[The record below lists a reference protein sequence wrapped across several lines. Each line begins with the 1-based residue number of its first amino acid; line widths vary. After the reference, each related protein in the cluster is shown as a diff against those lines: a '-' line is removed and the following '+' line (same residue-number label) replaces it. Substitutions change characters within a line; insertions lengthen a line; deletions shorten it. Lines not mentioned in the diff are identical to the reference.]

1 MHSLSIAVPTTVG
14 HSMQDIARD
23 DFSLLNVGEGLNSTN
38 NHTEKDM
45 CPTLISRIQ
54 SSSPLLPKHLTV
66 DVDNVAPTSAFASVK
81 LEDNN
86 ALDLFP
92 SHPSTW
98 QQHPMNSHELAHHR
112 LSVHHHI
119 SHDHNQRF
127 DPSNNS
133 KLLLQ
138 GSEDPLISHGANS
151 VISQDDEH
159 PADFAK
165 CLLTSEELPQASS
178 SSIIPQERPIFT
190 TTVRTNIN
198 GPPPPTSS
206 SQPTIEPPPTR
217 PIKSGCSNL
226 TKQQLKVKA
235 NLMSARNQQ
244 QQQQQQLQQQRENN
258 ATTPTIMSTQCT
270 NPKQRS
276 SGSVRAK
283 KKPNNSI
290 KLRFHHQA
298 LPPEYLSHYEATQGQ
313 QARSTKPAKSTTNQ
327 QRSTS
332 KSTHRNSHENVRSW
346 LQKIAEIQRTANAS
360 KADQSNKPQQSPL
373 DSNNNPHN
381 QNRTQTITSSTT
393 ANTTTTTV
401 IHSTSEASNTT
412 KIVTKPVN
420 HRKAHFYSDLP
431 YMGEITLDNS
441 KPRRGRKPK
450 KADICHL
457 IYKNYGTIMP
467 KRQVP
472 CEDSQADLKQRLE
485 DPRTKTDDSEEQP
498 LNLCLRDQHADA
510 YSISSADDASET
522 NSSCHTPPLTTPTD
536 IDRDSMLANNLKRSL
551 TNLNEL
557 DNESIK
563 LEAKDIPPSTSSLH
577 LKSSTYNEESP
588 LNPLSLYYQKLL
600 ESGVLLQNANG
611 PIRTIQKDNQLA
623 LKIPIPSGL
632 FLTPKVEK
640 STGTAAS
647 SPAPSIANS
656 LSLEYPE
663 QLSTP
668 SSIKSEN
675 STATNASSSTIMGNN
690 NSTNTSQQQAPQKRK
705 RSAIF
710 IPPMNTENTTNPAT
724 EVSICK
730 FKFTGGSKPTLQ
742 EKKMLSVDAGGNYRY
757 FSGTGDKTTR
767 GYEYFPREVMQTGGL
782 LHGTGQKLLIDIP
795 PPSAGLS
802 NELLQL
808 TESPTANILLSQST
822 AATNGS
828 VITHTTISSKTPP
841 PPHPVLSA
849 GPIAVEEMRPNE
861 PCISNYF
868 EDNFENNPTPST
880 SPSSTNRFML
890 SRKKQAL
897 HQLRRSTQREKLE
910 KTFKEQ
916 GFLIQ
921 TQQLESAEGATY
933 CKFRQLK
940 KFTRYLFRNWKDYL
954 PDEIQRNENGTA
966 EAASTVA
973 VVTSTNE
980 EINESLGKN
989 MTLSLTGDFH
999 PMESV
1004 IEDHRGEEHLI
1015 E

>member
-1 MHSLSIAVPTTVG
+1 
-14 HSMQDIARD
+14 
-23 DFSLLNVGEGLNSTN
+23 
-38 NHTEKDM
+38 
-45 CPTLISRIQ
+45 
-54 SSSPLLPKHLTV
+54 LTV
-66 DVDNVAPTSAFASVK
+66 DVDNVAPTTAFASVK

-86 ALDLFP
+86 TLDLFP

-112 LSVHHHI
+112 LSVLHNHHH
-119 SHDHNQRF
+119 HHNQNHHSQRF
-127 DPSNNS
+127 DHSNNS

-151 VISQDDEH
+151 VISHDDEH

-165 CLLTSEELPQASS
+165 CLLASDELPRTSS
-178 SSIIPQERPIFT
+178 SSIAAQERPIFT
-190 TTVRTNIN
+190 TTIRKSVS
-198 GPPPPTSS
+198 GPPPPSILPSS
-206 SQPTIEPPPTR
+206 EPNTR

-244 QQQQQQLQQQRENN
+244 QQQLQQQQQRENN
-258 ATTPTIMSTQCT
+258 ASCTALTTQCT
-270 NPKQRS
+270 NQKQRS
-276 SGSVRAK
+276 SGSVKTR

-313 QARSTKPAKSTTNQ
+313 ARPTKPAKSNTTQ
-327 QRSTS
+327 QRPTS
-332 KSTHRNSHENVRSW
+332 KPHHRNSHENVRSW
-346 LQKIAEIQRTANAS
+346 LQKIAEMQRTANAS
-360 KADQSNKPQQSPL
+360 KAAERSTNPPNKQAQQSPL
-373 DSNNNPHN
+373 DSNNNPQN
-381 QNRTQTITSSTT
+381 QNR
-393 ANTTTTTV
+393 NTTV
-401 IHSTSEASNTT
+401 VVHSNVEVNTT
-412 KIVTKPVN
+412 KTATKSSN
-420 HRKAHFYSDLP
+420 HRKAHLYSDLP

-467 KRQVP
+467 KKQTP
-472 CEDSQADLKQRLE
+472 CDDSQVDLKYRLG
-485 DPRTKTDDSEEQP
+485 DNPTKTEDCEEQP
-498 LNLCLRDQHADA
+498 LNLCLRDQQADT
-510 YSISSADDASET
+510 YSISSADDDSET
-522 NSSCHTPPLTTPTD
+522 NSSCPTPPITTPSD

-557 DNESIK
+557 GNDNIK
-563 LEAKDIPPSTSSLH
+563 LEAKDIPPASPIASKPVT
-577 LKSSTYNEESP
+577 KTEESP
-588 LNPLSLYYQKLL
+588 LDPLTLYYQKLL

-611 PIRTIQKDNQLA
+611 PIKTIQKDNQLA

-640 STGTAAS
+640 TTGPAS
-647 SPAPSIANS
+647 SPAPSMANS
-656 LSLEYPE
+656 LNLEYPE
-663 QLSTP
+663 QMSTP

-675 STATNASSSTIMGNN
+675 STATNASSSTVTG
-690 NSTNTSQQQAPQKRK
+690 SNTQQHAPQKRK

-710 IPPMNTENTTNPAT
+710 IPPMNTENTSNPAT

-767 GYEYFPREVMQTGGL
+767 GYEYFPREVMQSGGL
-782 LHGTGQKLLIDIP
+782 LHGTGQKLLVDIP
-795 PPSAGLS
+795 PPSTGLS
-802 NELLQL
+802 NELLHIP
-808 TESPTANILLSQST
+808 ESPSANILLPPPPT
-822 AATNGS
+822 TNS
-828 VITHTTISSKTPP
+828 SAIAPTIMTSKTPP
-841 PPHPVLSA
+841 PPA
-849 GPIAVEEMRPNE
+849 TTATITEDIRPNE
-861 PCISNYF
+861 SVLTNYF
-868 EDNFENNPTPST
+868 EENFEYSPTPST
-880 SPSSTNRFML
+880 SPSSTNRYML

-954 PDEIQRNENGTA
+954 PDDVQRNGNEVVMLSSTA
-966 EAASTVA
+966 TTMAPPSATKDDEKDASL
-973 VVTSTNE
+973 VT
-980 EINESLGKN
+980 
-989 MTLSLTGDFH
+989 MPHLSITGDFSTL
-999 PMESV
+999 ESV
-1004 IEDHRGEEHLI
+1004 LVHDRAEEHAI

>member
-1 MHSLSIAVPTTVG
+1 
-14 HSMQDIARD
+14 MQEISRD
-23 DFSLLNVGEGLNSTN
+23 DFSLLNVGDSLNSSN
-38 NHTEKDM
+38 SHTEKDM

-54 SSSPLLPKHLTV
+54 SSSPISPVLPKRLTPV
-66 DVDNVAPTSAFASVK
+66 DIYNAAPATAFASVK
-81 LEDNN
+81 LEDTNT
-86 ALDLFP
+86 LDLFP

-98 QQHPMNSHELAHHR
+98 QQHPMNSHEFNHHR
-112 LSVHHHI
+112 LSVHHHHHHHHH
-119 SHDHNQRF
+119 SQRF
-127 DPSNNS
+127 DHSNNS

-138 GSEDPLISHGANS
+138 GSEDPLISHGANN
-151 VISQDDEH
+151 VISHDDEH

-165 CLLTSEELPQASS
+165 CLLTSEELPQTSS
-178 SSIIPQERPIFT
+178 SSVAAAQESPIFT
-190 TTVRTNIN
+190 TIIRKPVN
-198 GPPPPTSS
+198 GPPPPPLHASTDV
-206 SQPTIEPPPTR
+206 PAK

-244 QQQQQQLQQQRENN
+244 QQQQLQQQQQQQQQRENN
-258 ATTPTIMSTQCT
+258 VSSTTMSNQCPSQKIRNAGATKTRKKT
-270 NPKQRS
+270 NT
-276 SGSVRAK
+276 
-283 KKPNNSI
+283 SI

-313 QARSTKPAKSTTNQ
+313 TRPTKPAKSTTNP
-327 QRSTS
+327 QRPAQ
-332 KSTHRNSHENVRSW
+332 KSSNRNSHENVRSW

-360 KADQSNKPQQSPL
+360 KNADNKVCNTQQSSL
-373 DSNNNPHN
+373 DSNNNPQN
-381 QNRTQTITSSTT
+381 QSRNHGPTT
-393 ANTTTTTV
+393 AATTA
-401 IHSTSEASNTT
+401 IPGNSEASSSNTT
-412 KIVTKPVN
+412 AKSVKSVN
-420 HRKAHFYSDLP
+420 HRKTHFYSDLP

-467 KRQVP
+467 KNQTATH
-472 CEDSQADLKQRLE
+472 DSQVDLKHRLE
-485 DPRTKTDDSEEQP
+485 DKHTKTDDGEEQP
-498 LNLCLRDQHADA
+498 LNLCLRDQQTDA

-522 NSSCHTPPLTTPTD
+522 NSSCPTPPITTPSD

-557 DNESIK
+557 DNDHIK
-563 LEAKDIPPSTSSLH
+563 LEAKDMTPTTSHHPSSNANT
-577 LKSSTYNEESP
+577 EGSP
-588 LNPLSLYYQKLL
+588 LDPLTLYYQKLL

-611 PIRTIQKDNQLA
+611 PIKTIQKDNQLA

-640 STGTAAS
+640 TLGTAS
-647 SPAPSIANS
+647 SPAPSVANS
-656 LSLEYPE
+656 LNLDYPE

-675 STATNASSSTIMGNN
+675 STATNASSSTVIGNN
-690 NSTNTSQQQAPQKRK
+690 TQQNQTPQKRK

-710 IPPMNTENTTNPAT
+710 IPPMNTENTSNPAT

-767 GYEYFPREVMQTGGL
+767 GYEYFPREMMQSGGL
-782 LHGTGQKLLIDIP
+782 THGTGQKLLIDIP

-802 NELLQL
+802 NELLHIP
-808 TESPTANILLSQST
+808 ESPTANMLLQPVTSS
-822 AATNGS
+822 S
-828 VITHTTISSKTPP
+828 VITHTAISAKATPP
-841 PPHPVLSA
+841 PPPPTGTVT
-849 GPIAVEEMRPNE
+849 EEMPPSE
-861 PCISNYF
+861 PCVQNYF
-868 EDNFENNPTPST
+868 EENFDYNQTPST

-954 PDEIQRNENGTA
+954 PDDIHRNGHGPVMASPATSA
-966 EAASTVA
+966 IACAAAATD
-973 VVTSTNE
+973 E
-980 EINESLGKN
+980 KEGSLAN
-989 MTLSLTGDFH
+989 LSLHHHRGDF
-999 PMESV
+999 PTVESV
-1004 IEDHRGEEHLI
+1004 VARDRGEEHII